1 MESSILS
8 EILMFVALLSTF
20 FVWFSL
26 QRARRMQCIPNELYF
41 YSYYYL
47 LKNGPLVVICI
58 WFTSEERIKA
68 SFE

>member
-20 FVWFSL
+20 LCGLACKESEECNVFRISFAFTHTIISL
-26 QRARRMQCIPNELYF
+26 
-41 YSYYYL
+41 
-47 LKNGPLVVICI
+47 KTVPLVVICI